1 MKRRRRADQL
11 QDRILELENRLS
23 VLSNFNSANDASL
36 ADEIAGIYEL
46 LPQYRD
52 ALRNE
57 VAKRKKHREPQAS

>member
-11 QDRILELENRLS
+11 QDHILELENRLA
-23 VLSNFNSANDASL
+23 VLSSFNTANDASL

-52 ALRNE
+52 SLRTE
-57 VAKRKKHREPQAS
+57 LAKRKKHREPQAS

>member
-23 VLSNFNSANDASL
+23 VLSSFNTANDASL

-57 VAKRKKHREPQAS
+57 VAKRKKHRQQQAS